1 VQPSEEAL
9 ISSCRGGN
17 PQAFE
22 ALVALYEKKAFNLAL
37 RMTGSMEDAE
47 DITQEAFIKV
57 YTGLRQFRGDAAF
70 STWLFRIVSN
80 MCLDELRKRRRRA
93 ALSID
98 EPIQQPDGEIVRQLT
113 DSRADPQG
121 TAESNDLKSLVQQA
135 ILRLSAD
142 HRLIVVLRDLQGF
155 SYEEIAGML
164 ECSLG
169 TVKSR
174 LSRARAALR
183 GALEEQELFYRDD
196 VKSGVRRDG
205 R

>member
-1 VQPSEEAL
+1 MQPGEEAL
-9 ISSCRGGN
+9 IDNCRRGN
-17 PQAFE
+17 LQAFE
-22 ALVALYEKKAFNLAL
+22 ALVALYEKRAFNLAL
-37 RMTGSMEDAE
+37 RMTGSMEDAQ

-98 EPIQQPDGEIVRQLT
+98 EPIPQPDGEISRQLA
-113 DSRADPQG
+113 DLRADPQDAVEG
-121 TAESNDLKSLVQQA
+121 NDLKRLVQQA
-135 ILRLSAD
+135 ILQLSAD

-174 LSRARAALR
+174 LSRARTALR
-183 GALEEQELFYRDD
+183 RALEEQELFHRDD
-196 VKSGVRRDG
+196 VKSGARGDG

>member
-1 VQPSEEAL
+1 MQQSEETL
-9 ISSCRGGN
+9 INSCRTGN

-22 ALVALYEKKAFNLAL
+22 ALVARHEKTAFNLAL
-37 RMTGSMEDAE
+37 RMTGSMEDAQ

-80 MCLDELRKRRRRA
+80 MCLDELRKRRRRI

-98 EPIQQPDGEIVRQLT
+98 EPIQQPDGEIGRQLP
-113 DSRADPQG
+113 DLLADPQDAVEG
-121 TAESNDLKSLVQQA
+121 NDLKRLVQQA

-174 LSRARAALR
+174 LSRARTALR
-183 GALEEQELFYRDD
+183 RTLEEQELFHRAD
-196 VKSGVRRDG
+196 VKSGARRDE